1 MDYQEYENQ
10 CNEIRRQNSEYLSL
24 FEEDMRKG
32 SLTEKTIRRHLNNAD
47 FFINEFL
54 LLADPIPMDTGMS
67 RLDSFLGDFFIRKCM
82 WSTPANIKST
92 AASIKKFYK
101 SMMDHNKVDASD
113 YRKLCEEI
121 KVSME
126 YWQETC
132 ARYNDCDSPNPF
144 FF

>member
-24 FEEDMRKG
+24 FEEDMRKS

-101 SMMDHNKVDASD
+101 SMLAHGLIDSIQ
-113 YRKLCEEI
+113 YREFADTI
-121 KVSME
+121 KDNMKE
-126 YWQETC
+126 WQEEC
-132 ARYNDCDSPNPF
+132 ARFNR
-144 FF
+144 